1 MEVDPNVNDLA
12 RKKKRR
18 WMHGRSLYLE
28 IRISPP
34 DAYPDL
40 INNPSNPYNLLSEED
55 RLRDF
60 INALAI
66 LWSETCQDRAHEI
79 VKDTPEK

>member
-1 MEVDPNVNDLA
+1 MEVGSNANDLL

-18 WMHGRSLYLE
+18 WMHGRSLCLE

-34 DAYPDL
+34 NAYPDL
-40 INNPSNPYNLLSEED
+40 INNPSNPYNLLSDED

-60 INALAI
+60 IDALAI
-66 LWSETCQDRAHEI
+66 LWSETCQDRAQEI
-79 VKDTPEK
+79 VKDATEK

>member
-1 MEVDPNVNDLA
+1 MEAGSNVNDLP

-18 WMHGRSLYLE
+18 WLHGRSLYLE

-40 INNPSNPYNLLSEED
+40 INNPSNPYNLLSDED
-55 RLRDF
+55 RLKDF
-60 INALAI
+60 IDAMAVL
-66 LWSETCQDRAHEI
+66 
-79 VKDTPEK
+79 

>member
-1 MEVDPNVNDLA
+1 MVHNLP

-18 WMHGRSLYLE
+18 WMHGRSLRLE

-40 INNPSNPYNLLSEED
+40 INNPTNPYNLLSDED

-66 LWSETCQDRAHEI
+66 LWSETCQDRAQEM
-79 VKDTPEK
+79 VQDAPEK

>member
-1 MEVDPNVNDLA
+1 MEVDSNTNNLP

-18 WMHGRSLYLE
+18 WVHGRSLCLE
-28 IRISPP
+28 IKICPP

-40 INNPSNPYNLLSEED
+40 INNPTNPYNLLSDED

-66 LWSETCQDRAHEI
+66 LWSETCQDRAKEI
-79 VKDTPEK
+79 VKDAPEK